1 MEAMGTSA
9 QGRPEK
15 RVRVLRVVVSITEA
29 ERIAAHARDTGLSVS
44 HYLRNLGLGDPP
56 KSQLDRQLVLE
67 LIKLNGDQGRLGG
80 LLKLWLSS
88 RPGEGANAF
97 DVRKLLREIEATQAL
112 LKQAACRL

>member
-1 MEAMGTSA
+1 METTDTSA

-15 RVRVLRVVVSITEA
+15 RGRILRVVVFATEA

-88 RPGEGANAF
+88 RPGEGASAF

-112 LKQAACRL
+112 LKRAVRLL